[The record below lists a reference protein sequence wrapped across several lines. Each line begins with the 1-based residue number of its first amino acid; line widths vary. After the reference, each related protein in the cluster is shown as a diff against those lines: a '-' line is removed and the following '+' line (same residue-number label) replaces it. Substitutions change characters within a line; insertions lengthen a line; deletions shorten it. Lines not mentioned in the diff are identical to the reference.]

1 LTAPSDHVP
10 SSLVLPRLELE
21 IRCDDRFEVGCENDQ
36 IVPGPDDAHDLNG
49 GNNEQM
55 KTHSAK
61 NLMSNLN

>member
-1 LTAPSDHVP
+1 
-10 SSLVLPRLELE
+10 
-21 IRCDDRFEVGCENDQ
+21 VGCENDQ